1 MIQRTCGIYLISADN
16 KLLIGHPTNAPMT
29 IWGIP
34 KGLQNPGESNKTTAG
49 REFFEETGLNID
61 PSKMIELSPVLYKT
75 GLKKLYPF
83 IFKSQ
88 THSMNIIPKC
98 FSMVY
103 PKDKR
108 IPFPEIDIF
117 KWVTI
122 DEAFLLIHETQ
133 KQHLQFIKR
142 NFIES

>member
-1 MIQRTCGIYLISADN
+1 MKKTCGIYLISDDN
-16 KLLIGHPTNAPMT
+16 LLLIGHPTNAPMN

-34 KGLQNPGESNKTTAG
+34 KGLQNHNESTKTAAG

-61 PSKMIELSPVLYKT
+61 PSKMIELPPVLYKT

-83 IFKSQ
+83 VFKSK
-88 THSMNIIPKC
+88 THSTKIVAKC
-98 FSMVY
+98 HSMVY

-108 IPFPEIDIF
+108 KPFPEIDIF

-122 DEAFLLIHETQ
+122 EEAFLLIHETQ
-133 KQHLQFIKR
+133 KQHLTFIKR
-142 NFIES
+142 FYQL